1 MDNKVTGIMK
11 MKKEWIYSIAGAVLG
26 AGLIA
31 TMIFFATSKDTST
44 DCVAVAKYLTKG
56 KGNLIVTAD
65 DTASDFLLSREG
77 ADLTPYDIAMQRIN
91 KERAA
96 EQPDKPAPT
105 LERTTGDKA
114 VADLTPAQ
122 IATQQ
127 ILQRRAQGIPI
138 TAPKPAPAHQIT
150 VEEVDLTDHE
160 KQLADY
166 MKKRHRGHWEYVP
179 AYVTC
184 LKIEEGRI

>member
-31 TMIFFATSKDTST
+31 TMIFFSTSKDTST

-77 ADLTPYDIAMQRIN
+77 ADLTFSQKARQQMAKAQ
-91 KERAA
+91 AA
-96 EQPDKPAPT
+96 EQPDKPAPAP
-105 LERTTGDKA
+105 ERTTGEKA

-122 IATQQ
+122 IAMQQ
-127 ILQRRAQGIPI
+127 MKEMDAKGIPI

-150 VEEVDLTDHE
+150 VEEVDLTGHE

-166 MKKRHRGHWEYVP
+166 MKKRRAGHWEYVP

-184 LKIEEGRI
+184 LKIEEGRM

>member
-1 MDNKVTGIMK
+1 
-11 MKKEWIYSIAGAVLG
+11 MKKEWMYFIAGLALMAAVLS
-26 AGLIA
+26 
-31 TMIFFATSKDTST
+31 FSTSKDTST

-77 ADLTPYDIAMQRIN
+77 ADLTFSQKARQQMAKAQ
-91 KERAA
+91 A
-96 EQPDKPAPT
+96 E
-105 LERTTGDKA
+105 
-114 VADLTPAQ
+114 LTPAQ
-122 IATQQ
+122 IAMQQ
-127 ILQRRAQGIPI
+127 MKETDAKGIPI
-138 TAPKPAPAHQIT
+138 TAPKPAPVHQIT

-166 MKKRHRGHWEYVP
+166 MKKRRTGHWEYVP

>member
-1 MDNKVTGIMK
+1 
-11 MKKEWIYSIAGAVLG
+11 MKKEWMYFIAGLALMAAVLSFSI
-26 AGLIA
+26 L
-31 TMIFFATSKDTST
+31 KDTST
-44 DCVAVAKYLTKG
+44 DCVAVAKYLTEG

-91 KERAA
+91 KDRAA
-96 EQPDKPAPT
+96 EQPDKPAPAP
-105 LERTTGDKA
+105 ERTTGEKA
-114 VADLTPAQ
+114 VADLTPSQ
-122 IATQQ
+122 IARQQ
-127 ILQRRAQGIPI
+127 MKEMDAKGIPI
-138 TAPKPAPAHQIT
+138 TAPKPAPVHQIT

-166 MKKRHRGHWEYVP
+166 MKKRRTGHWEYVP

-184 LKIEEGRI
+184 LKIEEGRM

>member
-1 MDNKVTGIMK
+1 M
-11 MKKEWIYSIAGAVLG
+11 LG

-31 TMIFFATSKDTST
+31 IVIFFSTSKDTST

-77 ADLTPYDIAMQRIN
+77 ADLTFSQKARQQMA
-91 KERAA
+91 KAKAA
-96 EQPDKPAPT
+96 GQ
-105 LERTTGDKA
+105 
-114 VADLTPAQ
+114 TPAQ
-122 IATQQ
+122 IARQQ
-127 ILQRRAQGIPI
+127 MKEMDAKGIPI
-138 TAPKPAPAHQIT
+138 TAPKPAPAYQIT

-160 KQLADY
+160 KQLTDY
-166 MKKRHRGHWEYVP
+166 MKKRRTGRWEYVP
-179 AYVTC
+179 AYVIC